1 MWSWPLAGGWSSSR
15 RRSLPPDCRYGP
27 IRSTFAGGGD
37 RAFTLVEVLVSL
49 AVFSVGLVGV
59 GAMVVTAQRGAAVDE
74 MRTRVDL
81 LAQSILEEVTAA
93 ARLPGAFTP
102 AGVLQLDPARVA
114 AWQGEAATLPGGTVQ
129 VVLQPLPN
137 VPGSRLTVTVR
148 WQGPSGRPYQLVAS
162 ERLAAP

>member
-1 MWSWPLAGGWSSSR
+1 MSAAGGN
-15 RRSLPPDCRYGP
+15 
-27 IRSTFAGGGD
+27 

-49 AVFSVGLVGV
+49 AIFSVGLVGI

-74 MRTRVDL
+74 MRTRADL

-102 AGVLQLDPARVA
+102 AGAFQLDPVRLA
-114 AWQGEAATLPGGTVQ
+114 AWQGEAATLPQGSVQ
-129 VVLQPLPN
+129 VALQPLPN

-148 WQGPSGRPYQLVAS
+148 WRGSGNKPYQFTAS